1 MIDELR
7 RSESNLQ
14 SAGAWFF
21 NVHRFDLFEQLFGH
35 IFVVFLRPPHLF
47 TKLNPG
53 RRRGMTLRRVQQIT
67 TASIVNYWHALPWER
82 ELEARLQLA
91 ESSSLT
97 ALVILFLHELHHDT
111 FGRWVQVSYMLF
123 YSLIF
128 DVEGLRR
135 LAAQS
140 VGRSPADV
148 VNLSK
153 LAEGGFNR
161 TFLITLRDDF
171 QMVARIPYPATLPK
185 YYAVASEVATISVAA
200 VRFRSGSAQIFPNL
214 ELDLRF
220 GSGKFPNL
228 GPDPGFRSSSATME
242 FLRSSGLPVPQV
254 YGYSPVS
261 DNAAK
266 TEYIFMEFMR
276 GTKLSNV
283 WLELGES
290 DIVSILRQLAQ
301 LEAQMM
307 SISFPAGGSL
317 YYAHDLE
324 KVAGR
329 VAIPLKDERFC
340 VGPDTRLPMWYGR
353 RSQVE
358 ADRGPYKSAEAALIA
373 ARKELAYLEQFGQP
387 LLPFRRERRDGYQ
400 YQEQSPLAHIENLKR
415 YLIASS
421 LVPRDPA
428 LGHFCIRH
436 PDLQQSNI
444 VVRRSSDSG
453 WQVVSLLDWQHA
465 SLLPLFLLAGVPQRL
480 QNHAEEVYRRRLVH
494 YHYVTNTEEYNK
506 PHYDAL
512 TDPMCVLRSR
522 LFHHANNPWEGETLE
537 LKVAL
542 IRATERWETLTGG
555 GAPCPVVFDAED
567 VRATTELNEVQRKAD
582 KAFAV
587 WQDIL
592 DLGPEGWVPTQ
603 DYKEAVALCK
613 RMKEEALTEATSEE
627 ERAEIMAHWPWD
639 DMDEGKYL

>member
-1 MIDELR
+1 MFRFNDALR
-7 RSESNLQ
+7 HAE
-14 SAGAWFF
+14 
-21 NVHRFDLFEQLFGH
+21 
-35 IFVVFLRPPHLF
+35 
-47 TKLNPG
+47 
-53 RRRGMTLRRVQQIT
+53 RR
-67 TASIVNYWHALPWER
+67 
-82 ELEARLQLA
+82 
-91 ESSSLT
+91 
-97 ALVILFLHELHHDT
+97 LV
-111 FGRWVQVSYMLF
+111 
-123 YSLIF
+123 F

-135 LAAQS
+135 LAAHS

-171 QMVARIPYPATLPK
+171 QMVARIPYPATVPK
-185 YYAVASEVATISVAA
+185 YYAVASEV
-200 VRFRSGSAQIFPNL
+200 
-214 ELDLRF
+214 
-220 GSGKFPNL
+220 
-228 GPDPGFRSSSATME
+228 ATME

-254 YGYSPVS
+254 YGYSPAS

-276 GTKLSNV
+276 GTKLSDV

-301 LEAQMM
+301 LESQMM

-317 YYAHDLE
+317 YYAHDL
-324 KVAGR
+324 KKMAGR
-329 VAIPLKDERFC
+329 GAIPLKDERFC

-353 RSQVE
+353 RSQLDV
-358 ADRGPYKSAEAALIA
+358 DRGPCTPLSAVFFLITPLNQPITIDESAEAAFVVA
-373 ARKELAYLEQFGQP
+373 AHKELAYLEQLGQP
-387 LLPFRRERRDGYQ
+387 LLPFRRERRDGYR
-400 YQEQSPLAHIENLKR
+400 YQEQSPSAHIENLKR
-415 YLIASS
+415 YLLIASS
-421 LVPRDPA
+421 LVPRDPT
-428 LGHFCIRH
+428 LGRFCIRH

-465 SLLPLFLLAGVPQRL
+465 SILPPFLLAGVPQRL
-480 QNHAEEVYRRRLVH
+480 QNHDDPVSQSMTPPSLPENFDNLEETERTAAEEVYRRRLIH

-506 PHYDAL
+506 PHYDDL

-522 LFHHANNPWEGETLE
+522 LFHHASNPWEGETLE

-567 VRATTELNEVQRKAD
+567 ARETTELNEVQRKAD
-582 KAFAV
+582 KAFEV
-587 WQDIL
+587 WQNML
-592 DLGPEGWVPTQ
+592 GLGPEGWVPTQ
-603 DYKEAVALCK
+603 DYKAAVALCK
-613 RMKEEALTEATSEE
+613 QMKEAALTEATSEE
-627 ERAEIMAHWPWD
+627 ERAEIMVHWPWD
-639 DMDEGKYL
+639 DMDEGKYQFNI